1 MNITGKDLKD
11 LIPDGQVFSIDGINM
26 HSRSD
31 DLVVLNLEC
40 SEGSLSMIAYKK
52 AVGKLLMRNAG
63 SSSAQ
68 APAPVATV
76 AKSAEVES
84 EAAGS
89 PAADDGEESS
99 GRRIGMTRRKDGR
112 LETLKGFT
120 SSGSIRE
127 KPANC
132 DRRVKHPETGEMVW
146 AIWEA

>member
-52 AVGKLLMRNAG
+52 GVGKLLMRNAG
-63 SSSAQ
+63 AAAP
-68 APAPVATV
+68 APAPVAAV
-76 AKSAEVES
+76 AKAAEVEA
-84 EAAGS
+84 EPS
-89 PAADDGEESS
+89 PAADDSEEGS
-99 GRRIGMTRRKDGR
+99 GRRIGMTRRKDGKV
-112 LETLKGFT
+112 ETLKGFT
-120 SSGSIRE
+120 ASGSIRE

-132 DRRVKHPETGEMVW
+132 DRRVKHPDTGEMVW

>member
-40 SEGSLSMIAYKK
+40 SEGGMSIIAYKK

-63 SSSAQ
+63 AAAPAPS
-68 APAPVATV
+68 PAPVA
-76 AKSAEVES
+76 AKAAEVES
-84 EAAGS
+84 EPPA
-89 PAADDGEESS
+89 AADDSEESS

-112 LETLKGFT
+112 IETLKGFT
-120 SSGSIRE
+120 ASGSIRE

>member
-40 SEGSLSMIAYKK
+40 SEGSLSMIVYKK

-63 SSSAQ
+63 TAAP

-76 AKSAEVES
+76 AKAAEVEA
-84 EAAGS
+84 EATAS
-89 PAADDGEESS
+89 PAADDSEEGS
-99 GRRIGMTRRKDGR
+99 GRRIGMTRRKDGKV
-112 LETLKGFT
+112 ETLKGFT
-120 SSGSIRE
+120 ASGSIRE